1 MEPRDR
7 YKGNLRKDVHDLRSA
22 TSYRW
27 QFETDRS
34 MSMRS
39 LDSFLGEGR
48 CDAILALESM
58 DLPVPIEIGHEICD
72 RLLDPAPI

>member
-1 MEPRDR
+1 MELRDH
-7 YKGNLRKDVHDLRSA
+7 YKGNLRKDVRDLRSA
-22 TSYRW
+22 ASYRW
-27 QFETDRS
+27 QFETDCS

-58 DLPVPIEIGHEICD
+58 DLPVFIEIGHEI
-72 RLLDPAPI
+72 